1 MKISFMVFMLVMF
14 FNKTDAQ
21 QTQKI
26 KIKALTDLIAT
37 SDSILIINFWATFC
51 KPCVEEIPDLIKLAK
66 KYKKEKASLYLV
78 SLDLEDY
85 YPEKIKKF
93 VAKKKYAAKIAWLDE
108 SNADYFC
115 PFIDASWSGAIPAT
129 LFINNKTDYKKFYEK
144 QLSPVEI
151 EVAIKAALQKP

>member
-1 MKISFMVFMLVMF
+1 MLVIL

-21 QTQKI
+21 QIQKI
-26 KIKALTDLIAT
+26 KIKVLTDLTAT
-37 SDSILIINFWATFC
+37 SDSVLIINFWATFC

-115 PFIDASWSGAIPAT
+115 PLIDASWSGGIPAT
-129 LFINNKTDYKKFYEK
+129 LFINNKTGYKKFYEK
-144 QLSPVEI
+144 QLSATEI

>member
-1 MKISFMVFMLVMF
+1 MKISFLVFMLVIL

-21 QTQKI
+21 QIQKI
-26 KIKALTDLIAT
+26 KIKVLTDLTAT
-37 SDSILIINFWATFC
+37 SDSVLIINFWATFC

-115 PFIDASWSGAIPAT
+115 PLIDSSWSGGIPAT
-129 LFINNKTDYKKFYEK
+129 LFINNKTGYKKFYEK
-144 QLSPVEI
+144 QLSATEI
-151 EVAIKAALQKP
+151 EVALKAALRKP

>member
-1 MKISFMVFMLVMF
+1 MKISFLVFMLVIL

-21 QTQKI
+21 QIQKI
-26 KIKALTDLIAT
+26 KIKVLTDLTAT
-37 SDSILIINFWATFC
+37 SDSVLIINFWATFC
-51 KPCVEEIPDLIKLAK
+51 KPCVEEIPYLIKLAK

-85 YPEKIKKF
+85 YHEKIKKF

-115 PFIDASWSGAIPAT
+115 PLIDASWSGGIPAT
-129 LFINNKTDYKKFYEK
+129 LFINNKTGYKKFYEK
-144 QLSPVEI
+144 QLSATEI

>member
-1 MKISFMVFMLVMF
+1 MKISFLVFMLVIL

-21 QTQKI
+21 QIQKI
-26 KIKALTDLIAT
+26 KIKVLTDLTAT
-37 SDSILIINFWATFC
+37 SDSVLIINFWATFC

-115 PFIDASWSGAIPAT
+115 PLIDASWSGGIPAT
-129 LFINNKTDYKKFYEK
+129 LFINNKTGYKKFYEK
-144 QLSPVEI
+144 QLSATEI